1 MNTVESKIISD
12 TIDQALRAEKA
23 VRDMTRQKQRKI
35 LVLGQSESGKSTLIK
50 QFRLL
55 HSAETFSA
63 ERQSWKSI
71 VYLNI
76 IRSIWKVIEILS
88 SRFNL
93 TNPTDVESQN
103 FARLR
108 LRLMP
113 LRSVE
118 LSIVKSLSSPRE
130 VAQTWSNGPN
140 NGRGSPGIGMNK
152 EYEYEDVVVHP
163 DSIWQRLRQ
172 RCSYN
177 TSTSK
182 AGTSLTIEHEE
193 VRETDDPSRTLE
205 VCATDMKKLWSCP
218 VARQCLKQ
226 TGLFIEE
233 ISGFF
238 LNDIERITSPG
249 YIPTDDDILRTRVKT
264 IRPTETILTCRESGV
279 EWKIY
284 DVGGARRQRAKWAP
298 FFDDVDSLVVM
309 APVSA
314 FDQVLS
320 EDPSVN
326 RLKDSFDM
334 WRELCNTTILH
345 KIPVLLFLN
354 KIDLLEKKLHEGVK
368 LSKYLV
374 SYGDRPND
382 FKSVLQFL
390 HARFLRLRTESKAPN
405 LAPCYV
411 HHTSLVDR
419 ATTQTIVA
427 HVRDKIAMEYLENS
441 YMV

>member
-1 MNTVESKIISD
+1 MNTVESKRISD

-88 SRFNL
+88 SHFNF

-103 FARLR
+103 LARLR

-130 VAQTWSNGPN
+130 IVQTWSSGPK
-140 NGRGSPGIGMNK
+140 NGRGSPGIGTNK
-152 EYEYEDVVVHP
+152 EYECEDVVVHP

-279 EWKIY
+279 EWKIL
-284 DVGGARRQRAKWAP
+284 
-298 FFDDVDSLVVM
+298 DSLVVM

-382 FKSVLQFL
+382 FKSVLQC
-390 HARFLRLRTESKAPN
+390 RL
-405 LAPCYV
+405 
-411 HHTSLVDR
+411 
-419 ATTQTIVA
+419 
-427 HVRDKIAMEYLENS
+427 
-441 YMV
+441 